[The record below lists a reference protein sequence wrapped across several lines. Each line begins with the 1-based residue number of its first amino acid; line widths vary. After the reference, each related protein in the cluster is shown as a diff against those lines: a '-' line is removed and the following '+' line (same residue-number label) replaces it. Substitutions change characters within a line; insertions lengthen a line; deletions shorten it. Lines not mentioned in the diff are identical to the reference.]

1 MGGGGGGG
9 GAGLQ
14 LLQAP
19 GLLQG
24 GVVQALSRI
33 NPPQKSSSSLGGI
46 TISRSSFSTIVLA
59 KACCCCS
66 RPILRRIHPAG
77 GKRDWERQQ
86 RRAGK
91 GGGGGEYH
99 VVPCCSESGIAE
111 TTFSEQPPLVP
122 LEHSSNGGDASSPP
136 PVPFNVSGE
145 LCYTEAGI
153 EVVRSLE
160 EAENE
165 VLKAVSTESENQ
177 QQQAWDDGV
186 VAEKQ
191 DEEDALASWS
201 MELDGDKKGFEDVVP
216 EQPSPPSQEEL
227 EAQMAEEQTLG
238 EQFHLLRTLEQPT
251 SAVAAAVMVAQVAE
265 ALKEADTD
273 EEEMRR
279 PLTDDD
285 GEEGAAKNEAS
296 SSYSSS
302 QLVHVHVQ
310 EIVPPGKSVLE
321 QMWDIIVFA
330 GPALG
335 IWLSGPIMSLID
347 TSVIGQSSSLELAAL
362 GKLPISLYLLHLLL
376 AVAAAAIF
384 CTTMISILCPCRR

>member
-1 MGGGGGGG
+1 
-9 GAGLQ
+9 
-14 LLQAP
+14 
-19 GLLQG
+19 
-24 GVVQALSRI
+24 
-33 NPPQKSSSSLGGI
+33 
-46 TISRSSFSTIVLA
+46 
-59 KACCCCS
+59 
-66 RPILRRIHPAG
+66 
-77 GKRDWERQQ
+77 
-86 RRAGK
+86 
-91 GGGGGEYH
+91 
-99 VVPCCSESGIAE
+99 
-111 TTFSEQPPLVP
+111 
-122 LEHSSNGGDASSPP
+122 
-136 PVPFNVSGE
+136 VPFNVSGE

-165 VLKAVSTESENQ
+165 VLKAVSSESENQ

-201 MELDGDKKGFEDVVP
+201 MELDGDKKGFEDAVP
-216 EQPSPPSQEEL
+216 EQPLPPSQEEL

-285 GEEGAAKNEAS
+285 GEEGVAKNEAS

-302 QLVHVHVQ
+302 QLVHVRVQ
-310 EIVPPGKSVLE
+310 EIVPPDKSVLE

-362 GKLPISLYLLHLLL
+362 GKLPISLYLLHLLS

-384 CTTMISILCPCRR
+384 CTTMISILCPCCQ

>member
-1 MGGGGGGG
+1 M
-9 GAGLQ
+9 
-14 LLQAP
+14 
-19 GLLQG
+19 
-24 GVVQALSRI
+24 
-33 NPPQKSSSSLGGI
+33 
-46 TISRSSFSTIVLA
+46 
-59 KACCCCS
+59 
-66 RPILRRIHPAG
+66 
-77 GKRDWERQQ
+77 
-86 RRAGK
+86 
-91 GGGGGEYH
+91 
-99 VVPCCSESGIAE
+99 VPCCSESGIAE

-122 LEHSSNGGDASSPP
+122 LEHSGNGGDASSPP

-165 VLKAVSTESENQ
+165 VLKAVSSESENQ

-201 MELDGDKKGFEDVVP
+201 MELDGDKKGFEDAVP
-216 EQPSPPSQEEL
+216 EQPLPPSQEEL

-285 GEEGAAKNEAS
+285 GEEGVAKNEAS

-310 EIVPPGKSVLE
+310 EIVPPDKSVLE

-362 GKLPISLYLLHLLL
+362 GKLPISLYLLHLLS

-384 CTTMISILCPCRR
+384 CTTMISILCPCCQWIWS